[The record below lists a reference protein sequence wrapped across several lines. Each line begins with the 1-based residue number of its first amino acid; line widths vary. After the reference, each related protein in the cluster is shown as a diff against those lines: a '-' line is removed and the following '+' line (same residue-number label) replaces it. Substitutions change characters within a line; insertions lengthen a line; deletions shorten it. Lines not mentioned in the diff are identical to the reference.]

1 MSSPTKARMSE
12 NSPPNLGIRLAKTTP
27 TTTIWQLL
35 VILFR
40 KYMTSHGPRTLHE
53 GPEKEKKE
61 RRVKLGHC
69 ASLQS
74 RADSRDTDIVEI

>member
-53 GPEKEKKE
+53 GPATPTKWKSESVTELPMNLLIWEGAK
-61 RRVKLGHC
+61 
-69 ASLQS
+69 
-74 RADSRDTDIVEI
+74 